1 VGEPADVR
9 DEPFLDRIAIRLRDD
24 ASLDRIA
31 IAIGLAVVTF
41 VFYVPV
47 LDAAFLNWDDPP
59 YVTANPNIRSL
70 SWETVRWAFTTFQEG
85 IWHPLTWLSLA
96 LDHALYGL
104 TPRGFH
110 LTNLLLHVAN
120 TVLVFLVWAR
130 LTGATARAAVVG
142 ALFGLH
148 PMHVESV
155 AWVTERKDV
164 LSTFFWLVTIAAYG
178 RYARVGGV
186 AAYAAVLAAFALGLL
201 SKPMLVTLPFV
212 LLLLDFWP
220 LGRLGWRTASEDGAA
235 APVPAPPASQ
245 VILEKVP
252 LLMLALAVAA
262 VSVVAVS
269 EVSAAAVPDRI
280 PLVALV
286 GNAILSCVKYVWL
299 TLWPAN
305 VSPWYS
311 HPWFEG
317 PGFSFVG
324 VAGAVLVLLAVS
336 ALALAV
342 ARRRPYVP
350 VGWFWYLG
358 TLVPV
363 LGLVYNG
370 RQGMA
375 DRYAYIPH
383 IGLFVAAVWTTAD
396 LAVWRDRRA
405 RVAGAAALTVVL
417 VVLGAR
423 TAWQTRVWRDD
434 RTFWSYTARTS
445 RYSFIANQALAG
457 INQTEG
463 RLQDALPLFAR
474 ATKLRPDLAKVHVQ
488 FARVLARTGHPG
500 QAAAQYRKALAIEP
514 NSAENRF
521 ALAQVL
527 ITQRRRASARRELER
542 AVELRPDFAEARQ
555 SLAGLQ

>member
-1 VGEPADVR
+1 VGQAFRAPTVAVDDVPVAGDR
-9 DEPFLDRIAIRLRDD
+9 DRTLDRV
-24 ASLDRIA
+24 A
-31 IAIGLAVVTF
+31 IALALAVVTF

-47 LDAAFLNWDDPP
+47 LDASFLNWDDPP

-96 LDHALYGL
+96 LDHAIYGL

-120 TVLVFLVWAR
+120 TVLVFLVWDR
-130 LTGATARAAVVG
+130 LTRATIRSAVVA

-164 LSTFFWLVTIAAYG
+164 LSTFFWLVTIGAYA
-178 RYARVGGV
+178 RYARLGS
-186 AAYAAVLAAFALGLL
+186 ATAYASVVVAFALGLL

-212 LLLLDFWP
+212 LLLLDYWP
-220 LGRLGWRTASEDGAA
+220 LERLSMRA
-235 APVPAPPASQ
+235 V
-245 VILEKVP
+245 LEKLP
-252 LLMLALAVAA
+252 LLGLALAVAVVSIAA
-262 VSVVAVS
+262 VADVR
-269 EVSAAAVPDRI
+269 AAAVPDPI
-280 PLVALV
+280 PLMALL
-286 GNAILSCVKYVWL
+286 GNAVLSCVKYIWL
-299 TLWPAN
+299 TIWPAR

-311 HPWFEG
+311 HPWWEG
-317 PGFSFVG
+317 PGFSIVG
-324 VAGAVLVLLAVS
+324 VTASLLTIAAVT
-336 ALALAV
+336 ALALGV

-363 LGLVYNG
+363 LGLLYNG

-375 DRYAYIPH
+375 DRYVYIPH
-383 IGLFVAAVWTTAD
+383 VGLFVAAVWTVAD
-396 LAVWRDRRA
+396 LRIWQTSRA
-405 RVAGAAALTVVL
+405 RTVAVVGFAVIVL
-417 VVLGAR
+417 LLGAR

-434 RTFWSYTARTS
+434 RTFWTYTARTS

-457 INQTEG
+457 INQSEG
-463 RLQDALPLFAR
+463 RLRDALPLFAR

-488 FARVLARTGHPG
+488 FARVLARTGQPG
-500 QAAAQYRKALAIEP
+500 LAASQYRKALTLDSS
-514 NSAENRF
+514 SAENRF

-527 ITQRRRASARRELER
+527 VTQRRRASARRELER
-542 AVELRPDFAEARQ
+542 ALAVRPEFPEARQ
-555 SLAGLQ
+555 LLGTLGSG

>member
-1 VGEPADVR
+1 MGQAFRAPTVAVDDVPVAGDR
-9 DEPFLDRIAIRLRDD
+9 DRTLDRV
-24 ASLDRIA
+24 A
-31 IAIGLAVVTF
+31 IALALAVVTF

-47 LDAAFLNWDDPP
+47 LDASFLNWDDPP

-96 LDHALYGL
+96 LDHAIYGL

-120 TVLVFLVWAR
+120 TVLVFLVWDR
-130 LTGATARAAVVG
+130 LTRATIRSAVVA

-164 LSTFFWLVTIAAYG
+164 LSTFFWLVTIGAYA
-178 RYARVGGV
+178 RYARLGS
-186 AAYAAVLAAFALGLL
+186 ATAYASVVVAFALGLL

-212 LLLLDFWP
+212 LLLLDYWP
-220 LGRLGWRTASEDGAA
+220 LERLSMRA
-235 APVPAPPASQ
+235 V
-245 VILEKVP
+245 LEKLP
-252 LLMLALAVAA
+252 LLGLALAVAVVSIAA
-262 VSVVAVS
+262 VADVR
-269 EVSAAAVPDRI
+269 AAAVPDPI
-280 PLVALV
+280 PLMALL
-286 GNAILSCVKYVWL
+286 GNAVLSCVKYIWL
-299 TLWPAN
+299 TIWPAR

-311 HPWFEG
+311 HPWWEG
-317 PGFSFVG
+317 PGFSIVG
-324 VAGAVLVLLAVS
+324 VTASLLTIAAVT
-336 ALALAV
+336 ALALGV

-363 LGLVYNG
+363 LGLLYNG

-375 DRYAYIPH
+375 DRYVYIPH
-383 IGLFVAAVWTTAD
+383 VGLFVAAVWTVAD
-396 LAVWRDRRA
+396 LRIWQTSRA
-405 RVAGAAALTVVL
+405 RTVAVVGFAVIVL
-417 VVLGAR
+417 LLGAR

-434 RTFWSYTARTS
+434 RTFWTYTARTS

-457 INQTEG
+457 INQSEG
-463 RLQDALPLFAR
+463 RLRDALPLFAR

-488 FARVLARTGHPG
+488 FARVLARTGQPG
-500 QAAAQYRKALAIEP
+500 LAASQYRKALTLDSS
-514 NSAENRF
+514 SAENRF

-527 ITQRRRASARRELER
+527 VTQRRRASARRELER
-542 AVELRPDFAEARQ
+542 ALAVRPEFPEARQ
-555 SLAGLQ
+555 LLGTLGSG